1 MIDDREIEATKGA
14 LIQYVE
20 AITKADPKA
29 GPRKYI
35 CPLCGSGSHRGS
47 QSTGAFSITPDGLSW
62 KCFACGQTGDIY
74 SLIGQVEH
82 KDAFIDQFKRAAEF
96 SGVKIPD
103 SPQKQQKP
111 EFNEKARAYV
121 NKCRKETHKTDYF
134 EKRGFTPEIVERFGL
149 GYDEKA
155 GVIVIPYDQT
165 GSYYSTRSV
174 TGKAFR
180 KPSSSEAGAEP
191 IYNGA
196 ALRQK
201 KPCFVCESPLDAIS
215 IIAAGGGKCN
225 AIALG
230 GTGHRKLIEQVE
242 KEAPSCPLVLSFD
255 NDEAGKK
262 AQDAAA
268 EDLRGNNVPFVVAA
282 YSLEAYPEES
292 RKDGNDF
299 FRSNPGQ
306 LEADIAANL
315 DEIERKMN
323 AEKAERLEA
332 HNKRTGSARY
342 VELAERLKSGDGIPT
357 IPTGF
362 SELDRELE
370 GGLHPGLYVLGALSS
385 MGKTSFALQLA
396 DQIAQGGND
405 VLYFSLEMAASELI
419 AKSLSRL
426 TYLNCN
432 GIQSNA
438 KTATGILM
446 ANRYSGY
453 SDIEKELIEAAGRVY
468 GDFADCLY
476 FYEGIGDLGVTQI
489 RQAVEEHRTL
499 TGKIPAVFVDYLQIL
514 APVDVRASDKQ
525 NVDRQVLE
533 LKRISRDYNT
543 PIVAISSLNR
553 ESYSSK
559 ITMSSFKESG
569 ALEYGSDVL
578 FALQPQGMK
587 EGFSQT
593 EQKENASIIKNC
605 RADQERL
612 VELAV
617 LKNRNGKTGGR
628 VGFCYRP
635 LFNIFTQDYQ
645 ADSYTEIDNR
655 FNVF

>member
-121 NKCRKETHKTDYF
+121 NKCRKEAHKTDYF

-149 GYDEKA
+149 GYDEKTKE
-155 GVIVIPYDQT
+155 IVVPYDRSC
-165 GSYYSTRSV
+165 SYYITRS
-174 TGKAFR
+174 TTQKQFR
-180 KPSSSEAGAEP
+180 KPPSSEAGEEP
-191 IYNGA
+191 IYNVA
-196 ALRQK
+196 ALRQE

-215 IIAAGGGKCN
+215 IMAAGNGNCQ

-230 GTGHRKLIEQVE
+230 GTGHRKLISHIE
-242 KEAPSCPLVLSFD
+242 KAQPNCILVLSFD
-255 NDEAGKK
+255 NDKPGENAR
-262 AQDAAA
+262 DSTS
-268 EDLRGNNVPFVVAA
+268 EDLRAHKVPFVVAT
-282 YSLEAYPEES
+282 YNLDAYPKDC
-292 RKDGNDF
+292 RKDANDYL
-299 FRSNPGQ
+299 RANPQQ
-306 LEADIAANL
+306 LATDIFANL

-342 VELAERLKSGDGIPT
+342 VELAEQLKCGAGIPT
-357 IPTGF
+357 VPTGF

-499 TGKIPAVFVDYLQIL
+499 TGKNPVVFVDYLQIL
-514 APVDVRASDKQ
+514 APIDVRASDKQ

-543 PIVAISSLNR
+543 SVFAISSLNR

>member
-1 MIDDREIEATKGA
+1 MIDEREVETVKGC

-20 AITKADPKA
+20 AITKADSKA

-62 KCFACGQTGDIY
+62 KCFACGRSGDIY
-74 SLIGQVEH
+74 SLIGQIEH
-82 KDAFIDQFKRAAEF
+82 RDAFIDQFKRAAEF
-96 SGVKIPD
+96 SGMKIPG
-103 SPQKQQKP
+103 PPPKQRKP
-111 EFNEKARAYV
+111 EFNEKARAYID
-121 NKCRKETHKTDYF
+121 KCRKEAHKTDYF

-149 GYDEKA
+149 GYDERA
-155 GVIVIPYDQT
+155 GVIVIPYDRDGT
-165 GSYYSTRSV
+165 YYSTRSV

-180 KPSSSEAGAEP
+180 KPLSSEAGAEP
-191 IYNGA
+191 IYNGL

-242 KEAPSCPLVLSFD
+242 KEAPNCPLVLSFD
-255 NDEAGKK
+255 NDEAGEK
-262 AQDAAA
+262 AQEAAA
-268 EDLRGNNVPFVVAA
+268 KELSCNNVPFVVAA

-299 FRSNPGQ
+299 FRSNPVQ

-342 VELAERLKSGDGIPT
+342 VELAEQLKRGAGIPT
-357 IPTGF
+357 VPTGF

-396 DQIAQGGND
+396 DQIAQGEND

-453 SDIEKELIEAAGRVY
+453 SDMEKELIEAAGRVY

-499 TGKIPAVFVDYLQIL
+499 TGKTPVVFVDYLQIL

-645 ADSYTEIDNR
+645 SDNYTEIDGK
-655 FNVF
+655 FNIF

>member
-1 MIDDREIEATKGA
+1 MIDEREIEATKGA

-103 SPQKQQKP
+103 FPKKQRKP

-121 NKCRKETHKTDYF
+121 NKCRKEAHKTDYF

-149 GYDEKA
+149 GYDERA
-155 GVIVIPYDQT
+155 GVIVIPYDQ
-165 GSYYSTRSV
+165 GGNYYSTRSV
-174 TGKAFR
+174 TGKVFR
-180 KPSSSEAGAEP
+180 KPLSSEAGAEP
-191 IYNGA
+191 IYNGV

-242 KEAPSCPLVLSFD
+242 KEAPACPLVLSFD
-255 NDEAGKK
+255 NDESGKK

-268 EDLRGNNVPFVVAA
+268 EDLSGNNVPFVVAA

-299 FRSNPGQ
+299 FRSNPSQ

-323 AEKAERLEA
+323 AEKVERLEA

-342 VELAERLKSGDGIPT
+342 VELAEQLKRGAGIPT
-357 IPTGF
+357 VPTGF

-396 DQIAQGGND
+396 DQIAQGEND

-499 TGKIPAVFVDYLQIL
+499 TGKTPVVFVDYLQIL

-645 ADSYTEIDNR
+645 SDNYTEIDGK
-655 FNVF
+655 FNIF

>member
-1 MIDDREIEATKGA
+1 MIDEREVETVKGA
-14 LIQYVE
+14 LMQYVE

-62 KCFACGQTGDIY
+62 KCFACGQSGDIY

-96 SGVKIPD
+96 SGMKIPD
-103 SPQKQQKP
+103 PPPKQRKP

-121 NKCRKETHKTDYF
+121 NKCRKEAHKTDYF

-149 GYDEKA
+149 GYDERA
-155 GVIVIPYDQT
+155 GVIVIPYDQ
-165 GSYYSTRSV
+165 GGNYYSTRSV
-174 TGKAFR
+174 TGKVFR
-180 KPSSSEAGAEP
+180 KPLSSEAGAEP
-191 IYNGA
+191 IYNGV

-242 KEAPSCPLVLSFD
+242 KEAPACPLVLSFD
-255 NDEAGKK
+255 NDESGKK
-262 AQDAAA
+262 AQNAAA
-268 EDLRGNNVPFVVAA
+268 EDLSSNNVPFVVAA

-299 FRSNPGQ
+299 FRSNPSQ

-323 AEKAERLEA
+323 AEKVERLEA

-342 VELAERLKSGDGIPT
+342 VELAEQLKRGAGIPT
-357 IPTGF
+357 VPTGF

-446 ANRYSGY
+446 ANRYPGY
-453 SDIEKELIEAAGRVY
+453 SDTEKELIEAAGRVY

-499 TGKIPAVFVDYLQIL
+499 TGKPPVVFVDYLQIL

-543 PIVAISSLNR
+543 SVFAISSLNR

-645 ADSYTEIDNR
+645 SDNYTEIDGK
-655 FNVF
+655 FNIF